1 MAAAHAAA
9 AARGV
14 PLYEYLGGADA
25 TLLPMPQIQIFG
37 GGAHAGRRVDIQD
50 FMVVCPAR
58 AQLRRRRSTGR
69 PRSTATPAR

>member
-1 MAAAHAAA
+1 MAARTRPRPAH
-9 AARGV
+9 GV
-14 PLYEYLGGADA
+14 PLHEYLGGADA
-25 TLLPMPQIQIFG
+25 TLMPMPQIQIFG

-58 AQLRRRRSTGR
+58 AASPRRSNGR